1 MALTIEVTAQ
11 EMREMLRI
19 RNQNLDTE
27 LVDLKEAFLS
37 DLNLCGIKRIPAG
50 DKLAKS
56 ALRMYLRWQEN
67 YNGEADRY
75 AEAYK
80 GVKIA
85 MSLAE
90 EYKGGA
96 DVEK

>member
-1 MALTIEVTAQ
+1 MALILEVTAQ

-19 RNQNLDTE
+19 KHKQLDTE
-27 LVDLKEAFLS
+27 LQDLKDAFLI
-37 DLNLCGIKRIPAG
+37 DLNLSGVNQIPAG

-56 ALRMYLRWQEN
+56 ALRLYLRWQEN

-85 MSLAE
+85 MTLAE
-90 EYKGGA
+90 EYKGGT

>member
-1 MALTIEVTAQ
+1 MSLTLEVTAL

-37 DLNLCGIKRIPAG
+37 DLNLCGINCIPAG

-56 ALRMYLRWQEN
+56 ALRLYLRWQEN